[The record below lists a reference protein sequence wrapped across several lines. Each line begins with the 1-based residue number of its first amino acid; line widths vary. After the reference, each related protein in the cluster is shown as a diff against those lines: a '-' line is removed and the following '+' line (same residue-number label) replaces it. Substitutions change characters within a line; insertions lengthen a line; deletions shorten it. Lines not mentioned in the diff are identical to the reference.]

1 MLHQKLKTMGSNQQ
15 SENLSENN
23 ENKMKVQMKAQE
35 LYMKGKQ
42 KFGRKC
48 EPNFIKKS
56 NGGSKKSN
64 IEGNGGA
71 KKISK
76 PYIIRKH
83 LKTQTLLNPIG
94 SFR

>member
-1 MLHQKLKTMGSNQQ
+1 MK
-15 SENLSENN
+15 
-23 ENKMKVQMKAQE
+23 NKMKVQMKAQE

-48 EPNFIKKS
+48 ESNFMKKS
-56 NGGSKKSN
+56 SGGSKKSN

-76 PYIIRKH
+76 PYITRKH
-83 LKTQTLLNPIG
+83 FKTQTLLNPSRFFSIKTTKLVV
-94 SFR
+94 